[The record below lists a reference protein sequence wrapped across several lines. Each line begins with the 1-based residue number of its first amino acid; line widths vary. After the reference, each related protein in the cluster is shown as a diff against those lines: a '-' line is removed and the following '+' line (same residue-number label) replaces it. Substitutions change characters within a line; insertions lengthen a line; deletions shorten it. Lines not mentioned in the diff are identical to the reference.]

1 MHCVVEKAVVRGPI
15 ADFFLPMVSPAADTP
30 AAGPE
35 AFLPESVYEFAP
47 VVEGTAVTHE
57 FILHNRG
64 DAPLKI
70 LKLDSG

>member
-1 MHCVVEKAVVRGPI
+1 MKRLSFTFTLLI
-15 ADFFLPMVSPAADTP
+15 FFTSIIGSAAETS
-30 AAGPE
+30 AAGPQ
-35 AFLPESVYEFAP
+35 AFLPESIYEFTP
-47 VVEGTAVTHE
+47 VVEGTAVAHE